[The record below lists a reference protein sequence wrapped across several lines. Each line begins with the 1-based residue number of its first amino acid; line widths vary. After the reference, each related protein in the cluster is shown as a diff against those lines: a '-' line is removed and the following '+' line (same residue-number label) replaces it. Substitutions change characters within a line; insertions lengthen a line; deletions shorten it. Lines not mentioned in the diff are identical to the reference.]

1 MSTESL
7 LHNRYKL
14 LSPLGHGGM
23 CKVYLAEDTQ
33 NPENP
38 DCVVKTLKPAVPDA
52 TQLTTAKTLFQRGAK
67 ALEKLGDHPQIPRL
81 LDFFEEDNAFYTVEE
96 FIPGHSLAADLQPGE
111 RWSEAEVIKLL
122 QELLP
127 VLEFIHG
134 NNVIHRDI
142 KPDNILRRDSDNK
155 PVLIDFGAV
164 RQINVQQATV
174 GPGRFGTIV
183 GTFGY
188 MPTEQGHGNPRPN
201 SDIYALGILCIQALT
216 GLMPSQLLQDHETG
230 EVRWQSYVPIS
241 SDLANILSKMV
252 RYHFKDRYQSASE
265 VLRSVNTLERKRESM
280 EPYQADGSKT
290 VLQPLLAA
298 GAMASAA
305 VGNGIGHIGQMFGK
319 GKPSSKGMRPILLAG
334 LGAMAV
340 LGSFWG
346 LRSFSSPPQF
356 GGDRILTVGILNS
369 SRNPRQDYN
378 NFTNYLRQ
386 QIQAKYGKEVQVK
399 FDFVE
404 PPQGQSQSQSQ
415 TTTTAGARARQALE
429 SKTWELAFTAVTGV
443 SVTAVDNNYQF
454 VARMFPEITET
465 RSVLFVRQDSPIR
478 SIGDINGRTTVA
490 FGDFNSTSSFFMPVY
505 DLYGK
510 SFNLSRG
517 NRGNRIQEMVLAGK
531 VEVGAGSENRISK
544 VPNLRIIHTSRDLPT
559 SGVYLAPTLTAQERK
574 EISQILLSAPAVLQ
588 RQSHYGTGQPI
599 DYSEYRRITQR
610 VEEVTSCTS
619 WPENQDIKP
628 ISLFCRPIAGVMN
641 GYVAQDDV
649 VNFSLQ
655 GEDGK
660 IYRVVLPRSIMRQDA
675 SLSAPGAI
683 NFKRVTIANVQ
694 PIPVNGVPEI
704 RITEPGQMTLAN
716 R

>member
-38 DCVVKTLKPAVPDA
+38 ECVVKTLKPAVPDA
-52 TQLTTAKTLFQRGAK
+52 TQRTTAKTLFQRGAK

-81 LDFFEEDNAFYTVEE
+81 LDFFEEEDAFYTVEE

-134 NNVIHRDI
+134 HNVIHRDI

-164 RQINVQQATV
+164 RQINVQQTTI
-174 GPGRFGTIV
+174 GPGRYGTIV

-201 SDIYALGILCIQALT
+201 SDLYALGIVCIQALT
-216 GLMPSQLLQDHETG
+216 GLMPSQLLQDNETG
-230 EVRWQSYVPIS
+230 EVRWQSYVPVS
-241 SDLANILSKMV
+241 PDLANILTKMV

-265 VLRSVNTLERKRESM
+265 VLRSINTLERKRESM
-280 EPYQADGSKT
+280 EPYQAGSSQT

-298 GAMASAA
+298 GALAGSA
-305 VGNGIGHIGQMFGK
+305 VGNGIGQIGQLFRR
-319 GKPSSKGMRPILLAG
+319 PSKGLRPVFLAG

-340 LGSFWG
+340 LGTFWG
-346 LRSFSSPPQF
+346 LRSMSSPPQF
-356 GGDRILTVGILNS
+356 GGDRILTVGVLNS

-386 QIQAKYGKEVQVK
+386 QIQAKYGKDTQVK
-399 FDFVE
+399 FDFIE
-404 PPQGQSQSQSQ
+404 PASATQEQAQGPSPGSV
-415 TTTTAGARARQALE
+415 RARQALE
-429 SKTWELAFTAVTGV
+429 SKTWELAFTATSGV
-443 SVTAVDNNYQF
+443 SVVAVDNNYQF
-454 VARMFPEITET
+454 AARMFPEMTET
-465 RSVLFVRQDSPIR
+465 RSVLYVRQDSPIR
-478 SIGDINGRTTVA
+478 SIADINSQTRVA
-490 FGDFNSTSSFFMPVY
+490 LGDFNNALGFFMPVY

-517 NRGNRIQEMVLAGK
+517 NRGSRIPDMVLQGK
-531 VEVGAGSENRISK
+531 VDVGAGNENRISK
-544 VPNLRIIHTSRDLPT
+544 IPNLRIIHTSRDLPT
-559 SGVYLAPTLTAQERK
+559 SGVYLAPTLTPQERK
-574 EISQILLSAPAVLQ
+574 EIAQILLAAPTVLQ
-588 RQSHYGTGQPI
+588 RQTHYGAGDPI
-599 DYSEYRRITQR
+599 DYTEYRRINQR

-619 WPENQDIKP
+619 WPENNDLKQ
-628 ISLFCRPIAGVMN
+628 ISLFCRPIAGVMS
-641 GYVAQDDV
+641 GYVAQEDV

-660 IYRVVLPRSIMRQDA
+660 TYRVVLPRSIMRQDA

-683 NFKRVTIANVQ
+683 NFKRVTISNVQ
-694 PIPVNGVPEI
+694 PVPVNGVPEL
-704 RITEPGQMTLAN
+704 RITEPGQMTVAA

>member
-38 DCVVKTLKPAVPDA
+38 ECVVKTLKPAVPDA
-52 TQLTTAKTLFQRGAK
+52 TQRTTAKTLFQRGAK

-81 LDFFEEDNAFYTVEE
+81 LDFFEEEDAFYTVEE

-134 NNVIHRDI
+134 HNVIHRDI

-164 RQINVQQATV
+164 RQINVQQTTI
-174 GPGRFGTIV
+174 GPGRYGTIV

-201 SDIYALGILCIQALT
+201 SDLYALGIVCIQALT
-216 GLMPSQLLQDHETG
+216 GLMPAQLLQDNETG
-230 EVRWQSYVPIS
+230 EVRWQSYVPVS
-241 SDLANILSKMV
+241 PDLANILTKMV
-252 RYHFKDRYQSASE
+252 RYHFKDRYQAASE
-265 VLRSVNTLERKRESM
+265 VLRSINTLERKRESM
-280 EPYQADGSKT
+280 EPYQGGGSQT

-298 GAMASAA
+298 GALAGTA
-305 VGNGIGHIGQMFGK
+305 VGNGIGQIGQLFR
-319 GKPSSKGMRPILLAG
+319 KPSKGLRPVFLAG

-340 LGSFWG
+340 LGTFWG
-346 LRSFSSPPQF
+346 LRSVSSPPQF
-356 GGDRILTVGILNS
+356 GGDRILTVGVLNL

-386 QIQAKYGKEVQVK
+386 QIQAKYGKDVQVK
-399 FDFVE
+399 FDFIE
-404 PPQGQSQSQSQ
+404 PAAQGQEQAQGPSP
-415 TTTTAGARARQALE
+415 GAVRARQALE
-429 SKTWELAFTAVTGV
+429 LKTWELAFTATSGV
-443 SVTAVDNNYQF
+443 SVVAVDNNYQF
-454 VARMFPEITET
+454 AARMFPEMTET
-465 RSVLFVRQDSPIR
+465 KSVLYVRQDSPIR
-478 SIGDINGRTTVA
+478 SINDITPQTRVA
-490 FGDFNSTSSFFMPVY
+490 LGDFNSALGFFMPVY

-517 NRGNRIQEMVLAGK
+517 NRISRIQDMVLQGR
-531 VEVGAGSENRISK
+531 VDVGAGNENRISK
-544 VPNLRIIHTSRDLPT
+544 IPNLRIIHTSRDLPT
-559 SGVYLAPTLTAQERK
+559 SGVYLAPTLTSQERQG
-574 EISQILLSAPAVLQ
+574 IAQILLAAPTVLQ
-588 RQSHYGTGQPI
+588 RQTHYGAGNPI
-599 DYSEYRRITQR
+599 DYTEYRRINQR
-610 VEEVTSCTS
+610 VEEVTSCTT
-619 WPENQDIKP
+619 WPENNDPKP
-628 ISLFCRPIAGVMN
+628 ISLFCRPIAGVMS

-660 IYRVVLPRSIMRQDA
+660 TYRVVLPRSIMRQDA

-694 PIPVNGVPEI
+694 PVPVNGVPEL
-704 RITEPGQMTLAN
+704 RITEPGQMTVAA